1 MAAAGGRGEDRHQ
14 AQRLLG
20 HVACCQVIMVMIAIV
35 VTCCLLAGGGGD
47 DCHCCNTCCQLADKD
62 VDDYYD
68 DNCTQCLWLV
78 LRQPQVDL
86 LLAGQDSKGPGGAE
100 GCFCANHIHGCW
112 AGK

>member
-1 MAAAGGRGEDRHQ
+1 
-14 AQRLLG
+14 
-20 HVACCQVIMVMIAIV
+20 MVMML
-35 VTCCLLAGGGGD
+35 CCLLLAGGGG

-86 LLAGQDSKGPGGAE
+86 LLAGQDSKGSGGAE
-100 GCFCANHIHGCW
+100 RCFCANDMAVGLENRR
-112 AGK
+112 